1 MSKKIFTTILLYQQL
16 TYLSYALYYEILE
29 HELDIFIS
37 SNYICAWYKIGIK
50 WVIYLFAI

>member
-37 SNYICAWYKIGIK
+37 SIISVPDIK
-50 WVIYLFAI
+50 